1 MNFFKGDE
9 QMNYKQLLILSVVIM
24 LFGMTFV
31 SAAESEDSTSID
43 EVQQAT
49 PTTEN
54 IPVAST
60 DNNDIKTESS
70 PEIDDSD
77 GIVTSVS
84 TDAVNDYVNSVVQLN
99 ATVDRTIPGARLSE
113 GYVVFCREGVNITDL
128 VAVNNGEASEI
139 IMLEDDW
146 IGTSTLTAKYIGTDN
161 IKSSESNAVE
171 FIVLPQIDTIL
182 KIDPIVGFVGDS
194 VDVNARVS
202 SVNPGPKINEGFVS
216 FHALYHEFG
225 EASVINGVA
234 STHILLYEDLIGE
247 GLFASYSGERA
258 YNFSR
263 GYVDLTILTK
273 DTPKSSVKIMP
284 NNKVNKRSFNTPIKY
299 VNKVAD
305 AHNTYKI
312 LVNNNVA
319 YSGNTLTLE
328 ALNNIFGSNF
338 ANGHLVVY
346 IDGKVVFNA
355 TVTDNLSQIIADI
368 LDNLVGQHELKI
380 EFTNSEGITNTY
392 KETIVIQ

>member
-1 MNFFKGDE
+1 
-9 QMNYKQLLILSVVIM
+9 MNYKQLLILSVVIM

>member
-234 STHILLYEDLIGE
+234 STHILLVRQAIIFN
-247 GLFASYSGERA
+247 LFSLE
-258 YNFSR
+258 
-263 GYVDLTILTK
+263 
-273 DTPKSSVKIMP
+273 
-284 NNKVNKRSFNTPIKY
+284 
-299 VNKVAD
+299 
-305 AHNTYKI
+305 
-312 LVNNNVA
+312 
-319 YSGNTLTLE
+319 TL
-328 ALNNIFGSNF
+328 F
-338 ANGHLVVY
+338 
-346 IDGKVVFNA
+346 
-355 TVTDNLSQIIADI
+355 
-368 LDNLVGQHELKI
+368 
-380 EFTNSEGITNTY
+380 
-392 KETIVIQ
+392 

>member
-1 MNFFKGDE
+1 
-9 QMNYKQLLILSVVIM
+9 
-24 LFGMTFV
+24 
-31 SAAESEDSTSID
+31 
-43 EVQQAT
+43 
-49 PTTEN
+49 
-54 IPVAST
+54 
-60 DNNDIKTESS
+60 
-70 PEIDDSD
+70 
-77 GIVTSVS
+77 
-84 TDAVNDYVNSVVQLN
+84 
-99 ATVDRTIPGARLSE
+99 
-113 GYVVFCREGVNITDL
+113 
-128 VAVNNGEASEI
+128 
-139 IMLEDDW
+139 MLEP
-146 IGTSTLTAKYIGTDN
+146 YIRKRIRTVLRRGG
-161 IKSSESNAVE
+161 ESN
-171 FIVLPQIDTIL
+171 LSNLSD
-182 KIDPIVGFVGDS
+182 
-194 VDVNARVS
+194 
-202 SVNPGPKINEGFVS
+202 
-216 FHALYHEFG
+216 
-225 EASVINGVA
+225 
-234 STHILLYEDLIGE
+234 YEDLIGE

>member
-24 LFGMTFV
+24 LFGMTCL

-70 PEIDDSD
+70 SEIDDSD

>member
-182 KIDPIVGFVGDS
+182 EIDPIVGFVGDS
-194 VDVNARVS
+194 VEVNARVS
-202 SVNPGPKINEGFVS
+202 SVNSGPKINEGFVS

>member
-24 LFGMTFV
+24 LFGMTCL

-70 PEIDDSD
+70 SEIDDSD

-161 IKSSESNAVE
+161 IKSSESNAVK

>member
-1 MNFFKGDE
+1 
-9 QMNYKQLLILSVVIM
+9 MNYKQLLILSVVIM

-49 PTTEN
+49 PTTES

>member
-1 MNFFKGDE
+1 
-9 QMNYKQLLILSVVIM
+9 MNYKQLLILSVVIM
-24 LFGMTFV
+24 LFGMTCL

-70 PEIDDSD
+70 SEIDDSD

>member
-24 LFGMTFV
+24 LFGMTCL

-49 PTTEN
+49 PTTES

>member
-24 LFGMTFV
+24 LFGMTCL

-70 PEIDDSD
+70 SEIDDSD

-380 EFTNSEGITNTY
+380 EFTSSKGITNTY

>member
-346 IDGKVVFNA
+346 IDGKIVFNA

>member
-392 KETIVIQ
+392 KENIVIQ

>member
-24 LFGMTFV
+24 LFGMTCL

-84 TDAVNDYVNSVVQLN
+84 TNAVNDYVNSVVQLN

-380 EFTNSEGITNTY
+380 EFTSSKGITNTY